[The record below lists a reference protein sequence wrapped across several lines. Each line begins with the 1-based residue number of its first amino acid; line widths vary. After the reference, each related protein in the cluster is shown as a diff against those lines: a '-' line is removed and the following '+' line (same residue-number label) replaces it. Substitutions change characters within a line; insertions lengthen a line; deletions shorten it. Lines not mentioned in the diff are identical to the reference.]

1 MSARAPDFDE
11 PSALLP
17 TAPPARAARAA
28 GRLLL
33 LLAVAGLLFAT
44 LVPLPELARA
54 PFELVTDE
62 AADALQSPLAGEL
75 VAVHVREGER
85 VAAGQVLFELTHA
98 DLRARQSQARQLR
111 EQRDALA
118 ARVAAAERVHAEGL
132 AIVEAER
139 AAARRALEFLKSQ
152 VATQR
157 ELLARAE
164 RLGER
169 GVVAEAE
176 LLRYRLAL
184 AEAEK
189 ERVVGEREVERLQ
202 LAARQR
208 ESERAQARAAE
219 DSELRLLEERAAAL
233 ALELEDSADSVRRVR
248 APFDA
253 IVLRLPA
260 RTPGAVL
267 GQGEVLAQLARIG
280 AGLKARIDLPD
291 ELVARV
297 ATGMP
302 IRLEVSAWPWQ
313 RHGSVPATLAWVSP
327 TPVAA
332 ADGRRFVADAELGA
346 SALELRAGMRGEA
359 RIVHS
364 RRTLWQRA
372 LDPLRAAGER
382 WR

>member
-1 MSARAPDFDE
+1 MNGRAPDFDQ

-17 TAPPARAARAA
+17 TAAPARAARAA
-28 GRLLL
+28 GLLILLL
-33 LLAVAGLLFAT
+33 VAAGVLFAT
-44 LVPLPELARA
+44 LVPLPEVARA

-62 AADALQSPLAGEL
+62 PADALQAPLAAEL

-85 VAAGQVLFELTHA
+85 VAAGQVLIELTHA
-98 DLRARQSQARQLR
+98 DLRARQSQARQVL
-111 EQRDALA
+111 EQREAIA
-118 ARVAAAERVHAEGL
+118 ARTAAAERVHTEGM
-132 AIVEAER
+132 AIVEAEA
-139 AAARRALEFLKSQ
+139 AAARRALQFLKSQ

-157 ELLARAE
+157 DLLARAE

-189 ERVVGEREVERLQ
+189 ERVIGERELERLQ

-219 DSELRLLEERAAAL
+219 DSERRLLEERAAAL
-233 ALELEDSADSVRRVR
+233 AVELADSADSVRRVR

-260 RTPGAVL
+260 RTPGSVV
-267 GQGEVLAQLARIG
+267 GQGEVLAQLARVG
-280 AGLKARIDLPD
+280 ARLKARVELSD
-291 ELVARV
+291 ERV
-297 ATGMP
+297 AKVDPGMP
-302 IRLEVSAWPWQ
+302 IRLEFAAWPWQ
-313 RHGSVPATLAWVSP
+313 RHGSVPATVVWVSP
-327 TPVAA
+327 TPVTVAG
-332 ADGRRFVADAELGA
+332 DRRFVADAEFEVN
-346 SALELRAGMRGEA
+346 ALELRAGMRGEA
-359 RIVHS
+359 RMVHS

-372 LDPLRAAGER
+372 LDPLRGMRER